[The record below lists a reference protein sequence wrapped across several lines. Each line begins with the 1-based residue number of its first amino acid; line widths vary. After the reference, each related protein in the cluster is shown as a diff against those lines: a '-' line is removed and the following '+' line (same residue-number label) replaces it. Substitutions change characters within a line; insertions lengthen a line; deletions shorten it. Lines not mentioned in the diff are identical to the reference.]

1 MIFFSPTHLLRQFFR
16 FENILNKFRFV
27 WASAG
32 IDTIL
37 HKCLTL
43 QGRRS
48 VPETRV
54 FLLLNWETNAGLSED
69 VTGTNWESS
78 KSSRRSP
85 QSFGGE
91 INKKWTRSTVCLRGA
106 DGGLEHLLRGLF
118 EEWWKVVSCRCFYIG
133 RRWNWPPVFL
143 GGRKCR
149 GAECPLPDLWHEDV
163 PPPPCVDFMVK
174 VLDVPTWGGTWG
186 AFSLPSPSFLRS
198 THPLF
203 FGRSPQPTS
212 SFLAAVSSLPRHTI
226 PSRRILQHQLHL
238 ALYQMPFPNW
248 FFNCNA
254 RDNFIST
261 RIFRFLYF
269 IFLEIYVVKCN
280 FIRLVQVIPLVGR

>member
-1 MIFFSPTHLLRQFFR
+1 MIFFFSPTHLLPPFFR

-118 EEWWKVVSCRCFYIG
+118 EE
-133 RRWNWPPVFL
+133 
-143 GGRKCR
+143 
-149 GAECPLPDLWHEDV
+149 
-163 PPPPCVDFMVK
+163 
-174 VLDVPTWGGTWG
+174 
-186 AFSLPSPSFLRS
+186 
-198 THPLF
+198 
-203 FGRSPQPTS
+203 
-212 SFLAAVSSLPRHTI
+212 
-226 PSRRILQHQLHL
+226 
-238 ALYQMPFPNW
+238 
-248 FFNCNA
+248 
-254 RDNFIST
+254 
-261 RIFRFLYF
+261 
-269 IFLEIYVVKCN
+269 
-280 FIRLVQVIPLVGR
+280 